1 LAGEDV
7 AVVAIYTY
15 NPFCI
20 QGGQASLGGDSQ
32 KSSQHIHIRGSGSME
47 TVMRFLQEVLAF
59 LVKIMSSSNE
69 LLVITV
75 ACILSIIGF
84 IVLSK
89 RALGSAFL

>member
-1 LAGEDV
+1 
-7 AVVAIYTY
+7 
-15 NPFCI
+15 
-20 QGGQASLGGDSQ
+20 
-32 KSSQHIHIRGSGSME
+32 ME

>member
-1 LAGEDV
+1 
-7 AVVAIYTY
+7 
-15 NPFCI
+15 
-20 QGGQASLGGDSQ
+20 
-32 KSSQHIHIRGSGSME
+32 ME

-84 IVLSK
+84 IVLYK
-89 RALGSAFL
+89 KGTWLGVPLSLSGILMILLAILAKIWN